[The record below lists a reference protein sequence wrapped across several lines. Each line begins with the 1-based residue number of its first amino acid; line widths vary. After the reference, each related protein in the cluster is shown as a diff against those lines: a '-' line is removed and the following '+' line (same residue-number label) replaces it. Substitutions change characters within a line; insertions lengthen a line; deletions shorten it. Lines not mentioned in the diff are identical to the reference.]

1 MAFSASNLNIEL
13 VYDLTNSP
21 KDFKLIDN
29 TDYTAETY
37 SNVLGLLRAVDP
49 SGLQFYNN
57 VNYGSPD
64 IDYGVSDESSFLG
77 SLPLENSLVKNG
89 IYNFTYT
96 VKIED
101 MLQSH
106 LVVSSNIAT
115 STFTILGNVASQI
128 IDATAAGWE
137 IIDAGT
143 TTLTIVSA
151 TYSATTGL
159 TTVTVNETLPS
170 LSSLA
175 EFQFTVDVIYSKA
188 FSQNYTYQSPEVCI
202 NWTSEECSSS
212 MTITDITAYPSGA
225 SVTRLHTVKYPEG
238 MLVPESDVQSP
249 LQTFSISPIWTGTW
263 VNVFTADVDTA
274 NGIITITDELR
285 SVKRFTV
292 SASETLCQ
300 VSSCL
305 SNMATKYA
313 QYLTTA
319 PNKALEMAKFINQ
332 ASAAFM
338 AYTAAK
344 QCGQDN
350 CDIYLDLILATATE
364 CGCGCNDCGPC
375 DDQTPTQIVGCC
387 QNVGGSGNTILIIS
401 TDGSITISSNTVG
414 TTTTFDIEINGAF
427 VTNLAEQAIAA
438 ASINDLADVN
448 TGNISAANGQA
459 LIWSTATSRWVRGSV
474 SSSLVTLTDVDDTGL
489 ADGMVL
495 YWDNATSTFKFR
507 LETTPDLEDLGD
519 VTITSIAN
527 GQIIKWNGSAW
538 VNTANTYRLL
548 GDVNDSGLANGNSF
562 KWDSGTSRF
571 IPFAPKLTLAALDDV
586 SASAVGVGN
595 RLQYNAGTTLWDG
608 IGIPATQS
616 LTYQPGSGYL
626 AGPTVGFSNAGGM
639 FDSVTGMATLI
650 GVVTNSNGAVAVLGV
665 WIATVPANMIP
676 SVEIPFTCHVG
687 IGGTT
692 YLAMGAIAAGTGNIV
707 IYKHYTGA
715 AIVNGIPAGGI
726 CLEGISYRL
735 NR

>member
-37 SNVLGLLRAVDP
+37 SNILGLLRAVDP

-225 SVTRLHTVKYPEG
+225 TVTRLHTVKYPEG

-438 ASINDLADVN
+438 ASINDLLDVN

-474 SSSLVTLTDVDDTGL
+474 SGSLVTLTDVDDTGL

-507 LETTPDLEDLGD
+507 LETVPALGD
-519 VTITSIAN
+519 LTDVVISGLPVADQILKFN
-527 GQIIKWNGSAW
+527 GTNW
-538 VNTANTYRLL
+538 VNVQNQYQLL
-548 GDVNDSGLANGNSF
+548 SDVNPSGLANGNSF
-562 KWDSGTSRF
+562 RWDSGTSKF
-571 IPFAPKLTLAALDDV
+571 VPFAPKLTFSTLDDV
-586 SASAVGVGN
+586 AAGVNTIGN
-595 RLQYNAGTTLWDG
+595 RLQFDGTDWQGIAVPSVSSLLSYQAGFAAGTT
-608 IGIPATQS
+608 A
-616 LTYQPGSGYL
+616 
-626 AGPTVGFSNAGGM
+626 GFSNAGAF
-639 FDSVTGMATLI
+639 FDPVTGIVTLI
-650 GVVTNSNGAVAVLGV
+650 GVVTNSGGAALIPT
-665 WIATVPANMIP
+665 WIASVPTAMVPA
-676 SVEIPFTCHVG
+676 VEVPITIHVG
-687 IGGTT
+687 IGATS
-692 YLAMGAIAAGTGNIV
+692 YIAMGSIAAGTGNIV
-707 IYKHYTGA
+707 IAKHYTGA
-715 AIVNGIPAGGI
+715 AIVNGIPAGGL

>member
-225 SVTRLHTVKYPEG
+225 TVARLHTVKYPEG

-387 QNVGGSGNTILIIS
+387 QNVAGSGNTILIIS

-459 LIWSTATSRWVRGSV
+459 LIWSSGTSRWVRGSV
-474 SSSLVTLTDVDDTGL
+474 SGSLVTLTDVDDTGL

-519 VTITSIAN
+519 VTITTIAN

-586 SASAVGVGN
+586 SASIVGVGN
-595 RLQYNAGTTLWDG
+595 RIQYNAGTNLWDG
-608 IGIPATQS
+608 IGIPAAQS
-616 LTYQPGSGYL
+616 LLSYPAGYG
-626 AGPTVGFSNAGGM
+626 AGPTAGFSNAGGM
-639 FDSVTGMATLI
+639 FDAVTGMATLI
-650 GVVTNSNGAVAVLGV
+650 GVVTNTNGAVAVLGV
-665 WIATVPANMIP
+665 TIGAVPANMVP

-687 IGGTT
+687 IGATT
-692 YLAMGAIAAGTGNIV
+692 YLAMGAIASGTGNII

>member
-29 TDYTAETY
+29 TDYSAETY

-225 SVTRLHTVKYPEG
+225 TVTRLHTVKYPEG

-350 CDIYLDLILATATE
+350 CDIYLNIILATAND

-438 ASINDLADVN
+438 ASINDLLDVN

-474 SSSLVTLTDVDDTGL
+474 SGSLVTLTDVDDTGL
-489 ADGMVL
+489 ANGMVL

-507 LETTPDLEDLGD
+507 LETTPDLNDLGD
-519 VTITSIAN
+519 VTITSIAD
-527 GQIIKWNGSAW
+527 GQIIKWSSGASRW

-608 IGIPATQS
+608 IGIPAVSS
-616 LTYQPGSGYL
+616 LLSYQ
-626 AGPTVGFSNAGGM
+626 AGFAAGTTAGFSNAGAF
-639 FDSVTGMATLI
+639 FDSVTGIVTLI
-650 GVVTNSNGAVAVLGV
+650 GVVTNSGGAALVPT
-665 WIATVPANMIP
+665 WIASVPTTMIP
-676 SVEIPFTCHVG
+676 SVEIPITIHVG
-687 IGGTT
+687 IGATS
-692 YLAMGAIAAGTGNIV
+692 YIAMGSIAAGTGNIV
-707 IYKHYTGA
+707 ISKHYTGA